1 MLAVNNGVSYE
12 QADYGGLSS
21 VAYEAIMRMILAR
34 EMSGGDIVQERRLA
48 DVLDMSRTPVREALR
63 RLEAEG
69 WLIRLNSR
77 TIGVKKIAI
86 DEYVAALQVR
96 ELLEPEAAAMAAA
109 KSHTKIIS
117 DWAEKLDA
125 IRQST
130 QVGLKQQ
137 WQFDQTLHMGIAQ
150 ATGNEVLLKIISEL
164 RKTTQIFENQ
174 TLPAKSFPGYDAHL
188 AIINAIVE
196 GDSDKARIAML
207 DHLRET
213 KKNIFEAL

>member
-1 MLAVNNGVSYE
+1 MLAANDWISYE
-12 QADYGGLSS
+12 QADHGGLSS

-34 EMSGGDIVQERRLA
+34 ELSGGDIVQERRLA
-48 DVLDMSRTPVREALR
+48 DKLDMSRTPVREALR

-69 WLIRLNSR
+69 WLVRLNAR

-86 DEYVAALQVR
+86 NEYVAALQVR
-96 ELLEPEAAAMAAA
+96 ELLEPEAAALAAA
-109 KSHTKIIS
+109 KSQSKEIA
-117 DWAEKLDA
+117 DWVERLDS
-125 IRQST
+125 IRLSK
-130 QVGLKQQ
+130 QVGLEQQ
-137 WQFDQTLHMGIAQ
+137 WEFDQTLHMGIAQ
-150 ATGNEVLLKIISEL
+150 VTGNEVLVKIISEL

-196 GDSDKARIAML
+196 GDSDKARKAMH